1 MEIAEGLRMIVERR
15 GEVFAL
21 ALEHLK
27 ISSLALSIALA
38 VGIPLG
44 ILISRYRRAAAPIIG
59 LANVVQAVPS
69 LALLGFLIPLLGI
82 GERPSVAMIAIYS
95 LLPIVKNTFSGM
107 VNVDDFLVEVG
118 RGMGMTEGQITLRV
132 RLPLAVPFIMAG
144 VRIGAVT
151 AVGFTTVA
159 ALAGAGGLGQLI
171 YRGLFMVN
179 VPMIL
184 AGAIPTMAL
193 VLAVDYSMA
202 LLERMLAPRG
212 LRQ

>member
-82 GERPSVAMIAIYS
+82 GERPSVVMIAIYS

-171 YRGLFMVN
+171 YRGLFVVN

>member
-1 MEIAEGLRMIVERR
+1 MEIALGLRMILDRR
-15 GEVFAL
+15 EEVFSL
-21 ALEHLK
+21 AVEHLR
-27 ISSLALSIALA
+27 ISSLALLIASA

-44 ILISRYRRAAAPIIG
+44 ILISRYRSAATPVIG
-59 LANVVQAVPS
+59 LANLVQAIPS

-82 GERPSVAMIAIYS
+82 GERPSVAMIAIYT

-118 RGMGMTEGQITLRV
+118 RGMGMTEGQITLRL

-193 VLAVDYSMA
+193 VLAVDYLMA
-202 LLERMLAPRG
+202 LLEKILTPRG
-212 LRQ
+212 LRG